1 MALSELKGPTFRTF
15 LVSAM
20 KIKKYSYA
28 SKRYNCHCIRN
39 FYTQPIELHDSLR
52 LQNMCVINN
61 KIDRRLHSDSGS
73 LRARTIVLVRVRTL
87 RARTTNSNFKYTRT
101 GTAVANGT
109 SNVYEYSSTDLQCT
123 SILVNTSTS
132 NARVQK
138 YCKLGTNR
146 ILSGCTKCPS
156 FFDRFVPGS

>member
-73 LRARTIVLVRVRTL
+73 LVRARTAVRV

-109 SNVYEYSSTDLQCT
+109 SNVYEYSSTYLQCT

-138 YCKLGTNR
+138 YCKLDTNR